1 MLNFEVPCILVAS
14 QGFEESRFWPA
25 IKTRKITEEVAPMKE
40 SVQWDALAESS
51 QDAVMRAVKNNTDL
65 QAQLNWLENHRW
77 KQVKLDMI
85 SEEEI
90 TKACVS
96 NGANIEAVKVALPV
110 VAKATR
116 RVEMEQ
122 IRKLTGLP
130 AEPTVRAVSAL
141 LNIPYSWRGINP
153 RRPNR
158 PEREKKTFGNKYDRV
173 AVPMVAKLSEVSDS
187 EIILAANENKT
198 TPTAIRAILPV
209 VEEAFKKPR
218 VITRKEIR
226 EITGQDA
233 LPIMKALSNLLSIP
247 YSLRGFNPARI
258 LQKDMC
264 AKGKPLHYG
273 NSRSDFQWN

>member
-1 MLNFEVPCILVAS
+1 MEFQWGDPKNEWDPLVEPSDKAVLRAAACNADLNS
-14 QGFEESRFWPA
+14 Q
-25 IKTRKITEEVAPMKE
+25 
-40 SVQWDALAESS
+40 LA
-51 QDAVMRAVKNNTDL
+51 
-65 QAQLNWLENHRW
+65 WLENHRW
-77 KQVKLDMI
+77 KRVRL
-85 SEEEI
+85 EEI
-90 TKACVS
+90 SDEEISKACMA
-96 NGANIEAVKVALPV
+96 NGANIAAVKIILPI

-130 AEPTVRAVSAL
+130 AEPTLRAVSAL
-141 LNIPYSWRGINP
+141 LKLSYNWRGINP
-153 RRPNR
+153 RQTRRPD
-158 PEREKKTFGNKYDRV
+158 KGHAKFGNEYDRV
-173 AVPMVAKLSEVSDS
+173 AVPMVAKLSEICDS
-187 EIILAANENKT
+187 EIILAANENNT

-209 VEEAFKKPR
+209 VEEAFQKPR

-233 LPIMKALSNLLSIP
+233 LPVMKALSSLLSIP

-273 NSRSDFQWN
+273 NRSDFQWN